1 MSNIYGHPP
10 SQQTEVLSNLKLKP
24 FLSSSIVMNM
34 VVDFIIGPHAQ
45 HQYTPALDQNIS
57 EVLYLPI
64 PQDTYHFP
72 PILIKVRDTVDNDY
86 IISLMS
92 QAISVYQKYEKNTPI
107 VITFVRSTINEEIST
122 RITNFNDTNGILNYP
137 CDPWGRA
144 CYFVNNNI
152 VPANNTNVTMH
163 AFVAL
168 STFLIKQHPSLL
180 EDPHRANPTMQILH
194 SLATRVLLDQIT
206 ESENNVK
213 DLLLVCQ
220 NVDNTFAKAIAT
232 LSEEIPD
239 VRRWS
244 RTKKILE
251 EGRQA
256 PQAYKRKFEAM
267 ASASS
272 RIRSNGNS
280 TPFAAARHSATT
292 TGTTASPNPR
302 TVASTSAS
310 ASTSTNAN
318 VSANSNNNAA
328 AKSNINTKTTGNNIT
343 YSRLIS
349 EIHTKLS
356 NTRNTTNINAVN
368 STANVSSSRNI
379 FPGERAGVQREAL
392 PVPRRS
398 NPKID
403 KAKAKAKVTNPFIQ
417 PRNNEPRFT
426 THNKAFLELTNL
438 INKSLKTS
446 ATTSTNTAAA
456 NIETNPVAKSKP
468 STTSN
473 LETNVVTNNTNANTN
488 VSSNSVNSSAASGSM
503 PSVPPD
509 WAFVEKYLSDLEEKN
524 DAKICWYRMFKDGK
538 DVGLFSNY
546 VHYNRMKVAY
556 YKWKDQ
562 QI

>member
-1 MSNIYGHPP
+1 MANINGHPP
-10 SQQTEVLSNLKLKP
+10 SQQAEVLSNLKLKP

-92 QAISVYQKYEKNTPI
+92 QTISVYQKYEKKTPI
-107 VITFVRSTINEEIST
+107 VITFVRSTINEEILT
-122 RITNFNDTNGILNYP
+122 KITNLKDTNGILNYP
-137 CDPWGRA
+137 CNPWGRA

-152 VPANNTNVTMH
+152 VPANNINVTMH

-194 SLATRVLLDQIT
+194 SLAARILLDQIT

-213 DLLLVCQ
+213 DLMLVCQ
-220 NVDNTFAKAIAT
+220 NADNTFAKAIAT

-239 VRRWS
+239 VRKWS

-272 RIRSNGNS
+272 RIRSNGYS
-280 TPFAAARHSATT
+280 TPFAASQHSTNT
-292 TGTTASPNPR
+292 TGTTAAPNPR

-310 ASTSTNAN
+310 TSTNVN
-318 VSANSNNNAA
+318 ISANSSNNAA
-328 AKSNINTKTTGNNIT
+328 AKSNTNTKTTGNNKT
-343 YSRLIS
+343 YARLIS

-368 STANVSSSRNI
+368 STANVSSPRNI
-379 FPGERAGVQREAL
+379 LPRERAGVQREAS
-392 PVPRRS
+392 PVPRRY

-403 KAKAKAKVTNPFIQ
+403 KAKTKAKATNPFIQ
-417 PRNNEPRFT
+417 PRNNEPSFAP
-426 THNKAFLELTNL
+426 HDKSFLELTNM
-438 INKSLKTS
+438 INKSRKPS

-456 NIETNPVAKSKP
+456 NIKANPVAETKL
-468 STTSN
+468 STISN
-473 LETNVVTNNTNANTN
+473 LEANVVTNNTNASTN
-488 VSSNSVNSSAASGSM
+488 SSSNSGDSSAASGSM

-538 DVGLFSNY
+538 DIGLFSNY

-562 QI
+562 QN